1 MSYIINSIPLWIR
14 VSTLAICEIIM
25 VYMLAK
31 GKLKS
36 SAPPGVML
44 IKLFIIFAPI
54 YIVIMLYNQY
64 CESNA
69 IPTPSFD
76 WTMVFMI
83 AFVVGLLAIA
93 IVNLV
98 KGNFPEQQ
106 KQLIIGGFIIMTIAV
121 VCLIGIEV
129 LEKLGFM

>member
-1 MSYIINSIPLWIR
+1 MFYLINSIPVGIR
-14 VSTLAICEIIM
+14 IGALVLVEIVLIYEL
-25 VYMLAK
+25 VK

-36 SAPPGVML
+36 STSPGVAL
-44 IKLFIIFAPI
+44 VKLLIIFDPI
-54 YIVIMLYNQY
+54 YIGIMLYNQY

-83 AFVVGLLAIA
+83 AFVVGLWAVALYN
-93 IVNLV
+93 VV
-98 KGNFPEQQ
+98 KGNFNEQQ
-106 KQLIIGGFIIMTIAV
+106 KRTIITCFIIFIISFLSVAV
-121 VCLIGIEV
+121 IEV

>member
-1 MSYIINSIPLWIR
+1 MFYLINSIPVGIR
-14 VSTLAICEIIM
+14 IGALVLVEIVLIYEL
-25 VYMLAK
+25 VK

-36 SAPPGVML
+36 STSPGVAL
-44 IKLFIIFAPI
+44 VKLLIIFDPI
-54 YIVIMLYNQY
+54 YIGIMLYNQY

-69 IPTPSFD
+69 IQTPSFD

-98 KGNFPEQQ
+98 KGNFSEQQ

-121 VCLIGIEV
+121 VCLIGIEII
-129 LEKLGFM
+129 EKLGFM

>member
-44 IKLFIIFAPI
+44 IKLLIIFDPI
-54 YIVIMLYNQY
+54 YIGIMLYNQY

>member
-44 IKLFIIFAPI
+44 IKLLIIFDPI

-64 CESNA
+64 CEANA

-106 KQLIIGGFIIMTIAV
+106 KQLMIGGFIIMTIAV

>member
-83 AFVVGLLAIA
+83 AFVVGLWAVALYN
-93 IVNLV
+93 VV
-98 KGNFPEQQ
+98 KGNFNEQQ
-106 KQLIIGGFIIMTIAV
+106 KRTIIICFVLFLICFLSVAV
-121 VCLIGIEV
+121 IEV
-129 LEKLGFM
+129 LEKLGLM